1 MKKKYSLK
9 FSTFSLIIALFLI
22 VTQVSFSQT
31 TYNID
36 DPEKLEDQTY
46 VAGDVI
52 ILANGVYDSDDRIDF
67 IGDGTEDNPITFR
80 AETPGGVVFTGGLKM
95 NIGGDYVIVD
105 GFHWKGGYGASNF
118 IQFRNGYDYANHST
132 IQNCAI
138 DGLGIDP
145 SDLAEDLADGSITK
159 HRWIV
164 LYGTYNTVINCTFMN
179 KESAGALV
187 LAEYAYNAFPN
198 VPDGEPEINNS
209 CELVGHTISNN
220 YFYNFEKMDDLYADY
235 GGDELSN
242 AGDCETIRIGTS
254 EYQNVNSGAT
264 VSNNYFVK
272 ADGENEIITN
282 KSKNNTYTN
291 NTFRRSRGSLVLRHG
306 SRATVDGNYFLGE
319 NVDGTGGIRI
329 TDSYHNITNNYIQD
343 CIAVENNA
351 KWNNGITFIG
361 GSDNADVDCNSTD
374 VSNGYQKTTDINVSN
389 NTIMNTNAPLF
400 YNTDKGST
408 DPLGNITNNLIYF
421 NSGNPNL
428 SDVIMGEYNNLG
440 TALTYT
446 GNVYTGTSLGA
457 TNPGFTE
464 DTGIVATADGEI
476 YTFTGAAGKG
486 ADMGVYEPTTDA
498 MVGYGIGACFLDY
511 SGSNITDGDCT
522 IEIPE
527 SLTVGSLPTLDSVGD
542 SYDVEVY
549 ANVSWSAVSNDSWIT
564 INTSAGTG
572 NATISV
578 TVSSNTETSVRT
590 GTVTFTQDP
599 GGDDIVRTLTIT
611 QDGVP
616 LTYGLTLIN
625 DGSENDNVGVYSV
638 FHEEVTDS
646 KNNIAIHSLDK
657 DTSTQW
663 SGNNEATEINA
674 GTNVGEII
682 YDLGGTYNLQL
693 VDYMST
699 NGKTY
704 EFQIFVSSTTTDDDA
719 FTNPFGANNLVC
731 ATENSEFTNFLLPS
745 VAYDT
750 KYVKIKGFGQP
761 ARPSSWNT
769 IVEIEFYGAAEDSDD
784 DDGDGVLN
792 ENDLCPNTPSG
803 ETVNEDGCSNGQL
816 DDDNDGVQ
824 NSEDTC
830 PNTPAGEVV
839 NSQGCS
845 ESQIDDDNDGIMN
858 NLDLCPD
865 TQEGEDVNANGCSY
879 NQLDDDNDGVT
890 NGNDN
895 CPDTPDGEDVN
906 TDGCSESQIDDD
918 NDGIMNNLDLCPN
931 TLEGEDVDANG
942 CSYNQLD
949 DDNDGVANGNDDC
962 PDTPDGEDVN
972 TDGCSESQ
980 IDDDN
985 DGIMNNIDLCPN
997 TPDGED
1003 VDAEGCSESQLDDDN
1018 DGVMNNIDQCDNT
1031 TAGAMVNEVGC
1042 FVLPANNFKI
1052 ETIGETCPDKN
1063 NGKIVITAVENMNY
1077 TVSVD
1082 GTDYTFNSNLE
1093 VENLAPKTYELCF
1106 SVNGESYEQCFN
1118 AIIET
1123 GTTVSGKIAV
1133 TSNKVN
1139 VDITQGTA
1147 PFNIYLNGE
1156 ELFQTY
1162 NNSFSLDVLHG
1173 DLIQVKTNVNC
1184 EGVLSKQIDLF
1195 ESITAYPN
1203 PTNGDLSINLP
1214 IENNKVIIELYNMQS
1229 QLISSQLYDVNYG
1242 KVAITLENMP
1252 TGIYLAKVLL
1262 DKPVTIKVVK
1272 E

>member
-1 MKKKYSLK
+1 MKKKYSTK
-9 FSTFSLIIALFLI
+9 FSTFSLIITLFLL
-22 VTQVSFSQT
+22 VTQVSISQT
-31 TYNID
+31 TYTID

-46 VAGDVI
+46 VPGDVI

-138 DGLGIDP
+138 DGLGVEP
-145 SDLAEDLADGSITK
+145 SEWAEDLADGQITK

-164 LYGTYNTVINCTFMN
+164 LYGTYNTVINCSFMN
-179 KESAGALV
+179 KNTAGALI

-220 YFYNFEKMDDLYADY
+220 YFYKFAKMDPT
-235 GGDELSN
+235 LSN
-242 AGDCETIRIGTS
+242 AGDSETIRIGTS

-264 VSNNYFVK
+264 VSNNYFVE

-282 KSKNNTYTN
+282 KSKNNSYIN

-343 CIAVENNA
+343 CIAVESNA

-389 NTIMNTNAPLF
+389 NTIMNTNAPLY

-421 NSGNPNL
+421 NAGNPNL

-446 GNVYTGTSLGA
+446 GNVYNGTSLGA
-457 TNPGFTE
+457 TNNGFTE
-464 DTGIVATADGEI
+464 DTGIIATANGEI
-476 YTFTGAAGKG
+476 YTFSGADGKG

-542 SYDVEVY
+542 SYNVEVY
-549 ANVSWSAVSNDSWIT
+549 ANVSWTAVSNDSWIT
-564 INTSAGTG
+564 IDTNAGTG
-572 NATISV
+572 NETISV

-625 DGSENDNVGVYSV
+625 DGSENDNVVVYSV

-682 YDLGGTYNLQL
+682 YDLGGSFDLQL

-704 EFQIFVSSTTTDDDA
+704 EFQIFVSSTTAEDEA

-745 VAYDT
+745 VAYGT
-750 KYVKIKGFGQP
+750 KYVKIKGYGQP

-792 ENDLCPNTPSG
+792 EDDLCPNTPTG
-803 ETVNEDGCSNGQL
+803 EAVNADGCSNGQL

-824 NSEDTC
+824 NSDDTC
-830 PNTPAGEVV
+830 PDTPAGEAV
-839 NSQGCS
+839 NSKGCS
-845 ESQIDDDNDGIMN
+845 ESQIDDDQDGIMN
-858 NLDLCPD
+858 NVDQCPN
-865 TQEGEDVNANGCSY
+865 TPTGEAVNADGCS
-879 NQLDDDNDGVT
+879 NGQLDDDNDGVQNSDDT
-890 NGNDN
+890 
-895 CPDTPDGEDVN
+895 CPDTPAGEAVN
-906 TDGCSESQIDDD
+906 SEGCSESQIDDD
-918 NDGIMNNLDLCPN
+918 QDGIMNN
-931 TLEGEDVDANG
+931 V
-942 CSYNQLD
+942 
-949 DDNDGVANGNDDC
+949 
-962 PDTPDGEDVN
+962 
-972 TDGCSESQ
+972 
-980 IDDDN
+980 
-985 DGIMNNIDLCPN
+985 DLCPN
-997 TPDGED
+997 TPAGEA
-1003 VDAEGCSESQLDDDN
+1003 VNANGCSDSQLDDDN
-1018 DGVMNNIDQCDNT
+1018 DGVMNNIDQCNNT

-1063 NGKIVITAVENMNY
+1063 NGKIIITAVENMNY
-1077 TVSVD
+1077 AVTID
-1082 GTDYTFNSNLE
+1082 GNDYTFNSTLE
-1093 VENLAPKTYELCF
+1093 VDNLAPKTYELCF
-1106 SVNGESYEQCFN
+1106 SVDEETYVQCFN
-1118 AIIET
+1118 AIVEA
-1123 GTTVSGKIAV
+1123 GTTISGKIAV

-1139 VDITQGTA
+1139 IDITKGSA
-1147 PFNIYLNGE
+1147 PFNVYLNGE

-1184 EGVLSKQIDLF
+1184 EGVFSKQIDLF

-1214 IENNKVIIELYNMQS
+1214 IESNKVIIELYNMQS
-1229 QLISSQLYDVNYG
+1229 QLISSKFYNVNYG